1 MLNLDHPT
9 GVRPLDA
16 PMAFPTFEVMA
27 SSLQFQDYRF
37 SAFSLFNVYSSDTI
51 SLYFQQLCETI
62 KTHLV
67 DSPFCLFTGKHWEYI
82 LPDAFI
88 LPTKLHNNSS

>member
-9 GVRPLDA
+9 GVGLLDA
-16 PMAFPTFEVMA
+16 SMAFPTFEVMA

-37 SAFSLFNVYSSDTI
+37 SAFSLFNVHSSNAI
-51 SLYFQQLCETI
+51 SLYSQQLCETI

-88 LPTKLHNNSS
+88 LPTTLHKNPS